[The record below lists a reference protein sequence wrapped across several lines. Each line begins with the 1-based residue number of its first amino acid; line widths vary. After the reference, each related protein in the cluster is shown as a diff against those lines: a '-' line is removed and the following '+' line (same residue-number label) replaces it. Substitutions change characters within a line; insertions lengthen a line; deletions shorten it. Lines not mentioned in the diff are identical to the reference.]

1 MDCGHEFCF
10 QKDATKYR
18 GLNHSCRRVYC
29 GKTFKLKPMLKS
41 TISALFLFIFLAPS
55 FSQTPSKV
63 DYDAFEKLVAEVKD
77 HRADRLITL
86 DQFIKMSQDKDVLIL
101 DARSNKMYSAKH
113 VKGAV
118 NLTFADFTQEEL
130 ANIIPSTQTK
140 ILIYCNNNFD
150 EDEEYFPSKMAKMPF
165 VDENKQITLA
175 LNIPTY
181 INLYG
186 YGYKNV
192 YELSELI
199 SIHDKRLQLEGSEV
213 PVGF

>member
-1 MDCGHEFCF
+1 M
-10 QKDATKYR
+10 
-18 GLNHSCRRVYC
+18 NHSFEGLYK
-29 GKTFKLKPMLKS
+29 GETFKLNAMLKA
-41 TISALFLFIFLAPS
+41 TISALFLLIFASPS
-55 FSQTPSKV
+55 FSQTPSRV

-77 HRADRLITL
+77 HRAKRLITL
-86 DQFIKMSQDKDVLIL
+86 EQFVKMSADKDVIIL
-101 DARSNKMYSAKH
+101 DARSNKMYAAKH

-130 ANIIPSTQTK
+130 ARIIPSTDTK

-150 EDEEYFPSKMAKMPF
+150 EDEEYFPSKMAKMPY
-165 VDENKQITLA
+165 VKENEQITLA

-199 SIHDKRLQLEGSEV
+199 SIFDKRLQLEGSEV
-213 PVGF
+213 LAEF